1 LIEYGDRKIL
11 LLAFTFYYEENDHF
25 VYLYTKLTCFSPIV
39 LILYLYLTER
49 KNIGGWVRANFER
62 KYLINELYKHTIT
75 DIFMGIK
82 PNESNVLQRGV
93 TAEMFKSLSE
103 LVDKTINPIVL

>member
-1 LIEYGDRKIL
+1 MISHYVDVYRKLSCCTPVVFI
-11 LLAFTFYYEENDHF
+11 FYLF
-25 VYLYTKLTCFSPIV
+25 
-39 LILYLYLTER
+39 LTER
-49 KNIGGWVRANFER
+49 MKIGEWVKANFGR
-62 KYLINELYKHTIT
+62 KYLINQLYKQTIT

-103 LVDKTINPIVL
+103 LVDRTINPIVL